1 MKEIKFLVN
10 SMLGKLSRLLRI
22 FSYDTVYANDLIVHF
37 NLDPVPDDKLLEFGL
52 KEERIIV
59 TRDYILYKKA
69 KDNGFYLE
77 GEGVYNYLKQLKIKL
92 NLDYNFDIKR
102 ARCSICNSELKKVD
116 KKLIKEL
123 IESETFKYHN
133 NFYQCPN
140 SNCKKIYWKGTHIE
154 NIIEKLNNKKL

>member
-10 SMLGKLSRLLRI
+10 SMLGKLARLLRI
-22 FSYDTVYANDLIVHF
+22 FSYDTIYANDLIVYF
-37 NLDPVPDDKLLEFGL
+37 NLDPVPDDKLLEFAL
-52 KEERIIV
+52 KEDRII
-59 TRDYILYKKA
+59 
-69 KDNGFYLE
+69 
-77 GEGVYNYLKQLKIKL
+77 LKIKL

-116 KKLIKEL
+116 KKLIKDL

-154 NIIEKLNNKKL
+154 NIIEKLKNKKI